1 MKYKEQLK
9 CKVMPDLF
17 PNKDSWRIILV
28 TYLSIIFIIFLLIT
42 ILLYYIFPKR
52 IRWCI
57 LLIAS
62 AVFYWYAGYDKFLIV
77 IVTSLI
83 VWLASWAINRQ
94 YCRADQYIAEQEM
107 TGKEKAAVLAKYK
120 RKCRNLILIPTIC
133 LIVGTL
139 AYCKFGEM
147 LAEALWQVFALYISW
162 DVIVPIGISYYT
174 FSSVGYLLDVYW
186 RKARHIGNYFKFAL
200 CVLYFPQIVQ
210 GPIARYNRLE
220 KELFQ
225 EHPFDFKQI
234 CFGIQLMLYGY
245 AKKMILADRL
255 SFYTTEVFGNLQSYE
270 GLVILIA
277 VIASAFQIYMDFS
290 GCMDIVRGASQIFG
304 VTLEH
309 NFLRPFFSTS
319 TAEFWRR
326 WHITLGTWFKDYI
339 YMPVAVSKWLI
350 KLITKIRNIFG
361 KEAAKVVNTII
372 PLLIVWLLTGIWH
385 GTGWNYVVWGLYYG
399 TIIICSTLL
408 TGQYKKLADFLH
420 IDRTTKS
427 YRSFQMV
434 RTFIIFAGGRLITAP
449 GTLMDT
455 WVAIQQMFSSFNPW
469 IFWDGTLYG
478 MGLDYKDWC
487 VVIIGLILVRR
498 ISILQE
504 KESVREAIARRNIV
518 LRWIIYYAVFFAILI
533 FGMYGPGYNASDF
546 IYGNF

>member
-1 MKYKEQLK
+1 M
-9 CKVMPDLF
+9 
-17 PNKDSWRIILV
+17 
-28 TYLSIIFIIFLLIT
+28 TYLSIIFIGFFIIT
-42 ILLYYIFPKR
+42 ALCYYIFPKR
-52 IRWCI
+52 IRWCV

-62 AVFYWYAGYDKFLIV
+62 MVFYLQAGYDKFLIV
-77 IVTSLI
+77 IATSLV
-83 VWLASWAINRQ
+83 VWLASGAMARQ
-94 YCRADQYIAEQEM
+94 YRKAEGEIAEQGAG
-107 TGKEKAAVLAKYK
+107 GKEKAALLAKYK
-120 RKCRNLILIPTIC
+120 RKCRNFILVPALC
-133 LIVGTL
+133 LVVGML

-147 LAEALWQVFALYISW
+147 LADALWQIFSLYISW
-162 DVIVPIGISYYT
+162 DVIVPLGISYYT

-186 RKARHIGNYFKFAL
+186 RKTEHIGNYFKFAL

-220 KELFQ
+220 KEVFK
-225 EHPFDFKQI
+225 EHPFDYKQI

-255 SFYTTEVFGNLQSYE
+255 ALYTSRVFGNLQSYE

-277 VIASAFQIYMDFS
+277 VLASAFQIYMDFS

-304 VTLEH
+304 VTLDC
-309 NFLRPFFSTS
+309 NFDHPFFSTS

-350 KLITKIRNIFG
+350 KLITRIRNKFG
-361 KEAAKVVNTII
+361 KEEAKVVNTVI
-372 PLLIVWLLTGIWH
+372 PLVIVWLLTGIWH
-385 GTGWNYVVWGLYYG
+385 GTGWNYVAWGVYYG
-399 TIIICSTLL
+399 TIIICATVFAA
-408 TGQYKKLADFLH
+408 QYRKLGEKLH
-420 IDRTTKS
+420 IDMTTKA
-427 YRSFQMV
+427 YRRFQMV
-434 RTFIIFAGGRLITAP
+434 RTFFVFAGGRLITAP
-449 GTLMDT
+449 GTLADT
-455 WVAIQQMFSSFNPW
+455 WTAVKQMFGSFNPW

-487 VVIIGLILVRR
+487 VVVIGLLLVHR
-498 ISILQE
+498 ISIFQE
-504 KESVREAIARRNIV
+504 KGSVREAVARRNIV
-518 LRWIIYYAVFFAILI
+518 LRWLIYYGAFFAIVI

>member
-1 MKYKEQLK
+1 M
-9 CKVMPDLF
+9 
-17 PNKDSWRIILV
+17 
-28 TYLSIIFIIFLLIT
+28 TYLSIAFIIFFIIT
-42 ILLYYIFPKR
+42 TLLYYIFPKR
-52 IRWCI
+52 ARWFV

-62 AVFYWYAGYDKFLIV
+62 VVFYLYAGYDKFLIV
-77 IVTSLI
+77 IVTSFVI
-83 VWLASWAINRQ
+83 WLASCAIDRQ
-94 YCRADQYIAEQEM
+94 YKKAEREIGEQGI
-107 TGKEKAAVLAKYK
+107 TGKEKAALLSKYK
-120 RKCRNLILIPTIC
+120 RKCRNLILIPTLC
-133 LIVGTL
+133 LLVGAL
-139 AYCKFGEM
+139 AYCKFALM
-147 LAEALWQVFALYISW
+147 LADVLWQAFSLDLSFE
-162 DVIVPIGISYYT
+162 VIVPLGISYYT

-186 RKARHIGNYFKFAL
+186 RKAGHIGNYFKFAL

-225 EHPFDFKQI
+225 EHPFDFKQV

-255 SFYTTEVFGNLQSYE
+255 SLYTATVFGNLRSYE
-270 GLVILIA
+270 GLVILFA

-309 NFLRPFFSTS
+309 NFRHPFFSTS

-326 WHITLGTWFKDYI
+326 WHITLGAWFKDYI

-350 KLITKIRNIFG
+350 KLITKIRNQFG
-361 KEAAKVVNTII
+361 KEVAKVINTII

-399 TIIICSTLL
+399 TIIICSTVLA
-408 TGQYKKLADFLH
+408 GQYKKLADFFH
-420 IDRTTKS
+420 IDMTTKQ
-427 YRSFQMV
+427 YHIFQMV
-434 RTFIIFAGGRLITAP
+434 RTFFVFAMGRLITAP
-449 GTLMDT
+449 GTLADT
-455 WVAIQQMFSSFNPW
+455 WVAIRQMFASFNPW

-487 VVIIGLILVRR
+487 VVVIGMLLVRQ
-498 ISILQE
+498 ISIFQE
-504 KESVREAIARRNIV
+504 KGSVREAIANRNIV
-518 LRWIIYYAVFFAILI
+518 LRWIIYYGAFFAILI

>member
-1 MKYKEQLK
+1 M
-9 CKVMPDLF
+9 
-17 PNKDSWRIILV
+17 
-28 TYLSIIFIIFLLIT
+28 TYLSILFIIFVTIIT
-42 ILLYYIFPKR
+42 LFYYIFPKR
-52 IRWCI
+52 IRWYI

-62 AVFYWYAGYDKFLIV
+62 AWFYWCAGYDKLLIV
-77 IVTSLI
+77 IMTSLVI
-83 VWLASWAINRQ
+83 WLASRAISRQ
-94 YCRADQYIAEQEM
+94 YKKAEQEIAEQGIG
-107 TGKEKAAVLAKYK
+107 GKEKAALLGKYK
-120 RKCRNLILIPTIC
+120 RKCRKFILIPTLC
-133 LIVGTL
+133 FLVGVL
-139 AYCKFGEM
+139 AYCKFALM
-147 LAEALWQVFALYISW
+147 LADVLWQIFSLDISFE
-162 DVIVPIGISYYT
+162 VIVPLGISYYT

-186 RKARHIGNYFKFAL
+186 KKAEHIGNYFKFAL

-234 CFGIQLMLYGY
+234 CFGMQLMLYGY

-255 SFYTTEVFGNLQSYE
+255 SLYTSKVFGNLQCYE

-309 NFLRPFFSTS
+309 NFMHPFFSTS

-326 WHITLGTWFKDYI
+326 WHITLGIWFKDYV

-350 KLITKIRNIFG
+350 KLITKTRNLFG
-361 KEAAKVVNTII
+361 KEAAKVVNIII

-399 TIIICSTLL
+399 TIIICSTLFM
-408 TGQYKKLADFLH
+408 GQYKKLAKLLH
-420 IDRTTKS
+420 IDMTKKS
-427 YRSFQMV
+427 YQRFQMV
-434 RTFIIFAGGRLITAP
+434 RTFLVFAGGRLIAAP
-449 GTLMDT
+449 GTLTNT
-455 WVAIQQMFSSFNPW
+455 WIAIKQMFSGFNPW
-469 IFWDGTLYG
+469 VFWDGTLYS

-487 VVIIGLILVRR
+487 VVIIGLLLVRR
-498 ISILQE
+498 ISIFQE
-504 KESVREAIARRNIV
+504 RGSVREAIARRNIV
-518 LRWIIYYAVFFAILI
+518 LRWIIYYAAFFAILI
-533 FGMYGPGYNASDF
+533 FGIYGSGYNASDF

>member
-1 MKYKEQLK
+1 M
-9 CKVMPDLF
+9 
-17 PNKDSWRIILV
+17 
-28 TYLSIIFIIFLLIT
+28 TYLSIIFIIFLAIT
-42 ILLYYIFPKR
+42 MLLYYIFPQR

-94 YCRADQYIAEQEM
+94 YCKADREIEEQEL
-107 TGKEKAAVLAKYK
+107 TGKEKAALLAKYK
-120 RKCRNLILIPTIC
+120 RKCRHFILTPTLC
-133 LIVGTL
+133 LIVGAL
-139 AYCKFGEM
+139 SYCKFGEM
-147 LAEALWQVFALYISW
+147 LADALWQAFALYVSW
-162 DVIVPIGISYYT
+162 DVIVPLGVSYYT

-186 RKARHIGNYFKFAL
+186 RKARHTENYFKFAL

-225 EHPFDFKQI
+225 EHPFDFKQV
-234 CFGIQLMLYGY
+234 CFGMQLMLYGY

-255 SFYTTEVFGNLQSYE
+255 ALYTSAVFGDLSSYE

-309 NFLRPFFSTS
+309 NFRHPFFSTS

-361 KEAAKVVNTII
+361 KEAAKVINTII
-372 PLLIVWLLTGIWH
+372 PLLIVWILTGIWH

-399 TIIICSTLL
+399 TIIICSTLFA
-408 TGQYKKLADFLH
+408 GQYKKLAEFLH
-420 IDRTTKS
+420 IDMTTKS
-427 YRSFQMV
+427 YRKFQMI
-434 RTFIIFAGGRLITAP
+434 RTFFVFAGGRLITAP
-449 GTLMDT
+449 GTLADT
-455 WVAIQQMFSSFNPW
+455 WVAIKQMFGRFNPW

-487 VVIIGLILVRR
+487 VVAIGLLLVRR
-498 ISILQE
+498 ISIMQE
-504 KESVREAIARRNIV
+504 TGSVREAIARRNIV
-518 LRWIIYYAVFFAILI
+518 LRWIIYYAAFFAILI
-533 FGMYGPGYNASDF
+533 FGMYGTGYNASDF